1 VAFNESGRDA
11 RGPSK
16 ELMQTRVEN
25 PWLAFVKR
33 PLVRESLI
41 FLAFVGLTVVMTW
54 PWARTIRDAVPD
66 SGDAYLNSWILW
78 WDYYQTFH
86 DPVNLFQ
93 APILFPYHYT
103 LAFSEHNYGISLLMF
118 PLFALGMRPL
128 TVQGVAELLGFILSG
143 YGAFRLARTLSG
155 SNGAAWVA
163 GIVFGF
169 GLYRFHQL
177 GHLNYMFCGWIPLL
191 LEALVLFA
199 RRRTWRRAIWLGV
212 AFLMNALTC
221 IHWFVLTLIPLG
233 LSGAYLLT
241 HYRIWRDRDFWLR
254 GAVCLGAAGLLLF
267 PFLLPYVR
275 VSQMYGIIRTASE
288 ATRFSASASN
298 WLSADPS
305 NKIWR
310 GFGPVP
316 EAGERA
322 LFPGLLPLLLMFAA
336 FYFGRRGEGSKGAT
350 DDSKSARLRMLVSA
364 LDLFSLACLIV
375 AALAFGYRPTGT
387 RLFGLD
393 ALRITD
399 EVKPLALGVLAA
411 VIRFCIAFPKV
422 SWFRGHRNLLEASQA
437 ERHSEMFVLGLIW
450 TVIGFCGSLGMHFFF
465 HRFLFDYVFLFRS
478 IRVPARWGMLAY
490 LGLALLAGLGAQ
502 RLIEALQVRRPKFR
516 ARPVYVIICAALLF
530 EQHAAPLRLMHG
542 EVDPDALTIYFKQT
556 PMRGGIVHLPAGG
569 EEGNY
574 RYVLRQAD
582 HNRPL
587 VTAVSGFGT
596 PILNEIESLFR
607 RQPIPD
613 RFLEVLEQ
621 APVSYLAVH
630 RSLLRPEYRIAVE
643 NMLGRGITAGRL
655 RYIRSFVGSGINGN
669 EGADLYA
676 VVKTEPETKGEAEWP
691 FALPIRDWNALIKRD
706 PVNVLGQYQAAGQA
720 VYRYYV
726 ASYGRMPRYAE
737 FLTDMEVIS
746 RGINIDEPEE
756 QAKLETRI
764 SDFANNWVER
774 AKFRALY
781 KGSNDDAFID
791 ALTRNAGITLDTETR
806 AAIID
811 KLKHGALTRG
821 EVILEI
827 VDNPAFAEK
836 ENIRSLVLLHYFG
849 YFHRNPDDA
858 PDNNLEGFNYWVK
871 EVEKSG
877 DPARLARGFMA
888 SGEYEHSGRK

>member
-1 VAFNESGRDA
+1 LFAVI
-11 RGPSK
+11 
-16 ELMQTRVEN
+16 
-25 PWLAFVKR
+25 KR
-33 PLVRESLI
+33 PWARESLI
-41 FLAFVGLTVVMTW
+41 FLAFVAFTVVMTW
-54 PWARTIRDAVPD
+54 PWTRMVHDAVPD
-66 SGDAYLNSWILW
+66 AGDAYLNSWILW

-86 DPVNLFQ
+86 DPLNLFQ

-118 PLFALGMRPL
+118 PLFALGVRPL
-128 TVQGVAELLGFILSG
+128 TVQGIAELLGFVLSG

-191 LEALVLFA
+191 LEALILFT
-199 RRRTWRRAIWLGV
+199 RRRTWRLAIWLGV
-212 AFLMNALTC
+212 AFAMNALTC

-233 LSGAYLLT
+233 LSGAFLLT
-241 HYRIWRDRDFWLR
+241 RYRIWRDRDLWLR
-254 GAVCLGAAGLLLF
+254 GGACLGAAALVLF

-275 VSQMYGIIRTASE
+275 VSQMYGIVRTAQE
-288 ATRFSASASN
+288 ATLFSARASN

-316 EAGERA
+316 DAGERA

-336 FYFGRRGEGSKGAT
+336 FYLKRPRKASDTGPGKPS
-350 DDSKSARLRMLVSA
+350 RLTILVRT

-375 AALAFGYRPTGT
+375 AALTFGYKPSGL
-387 RLFGLD
+387 RLFGLE
-393 ALRITD
+393 ALRITN
-399 EVKPLALGVLAA
+399 EVKPLVLCVVSALVRL
-411 VIRFCIAFPKV
+411 CISFPKLL
-422 SWFRGHRNLLEASQA
+422 WLRRYRNLLEVIQSP
-437 ERHSEMFVLGLIW
+437 RHSEMFVLGLIW
-450 TVIGFCGSLGMHFFF
+450 TVVGFCGSLGMHFFF
-465 HRFLFDYVFLFRS
+465 HRFLFNYIFIFRS

-502 RLIEALQVRRPKFR
+502 RLIEVIQFRWPRFR
-516 ARPVYVIICAALLF
+516 AQPVYVIICAVLLF
-530 EQHAAPLRLMHG
+530 EQHAAPLRLVHG

-596 PILNEIESLFR
+596 PILNEIEGLFR
-607 RQPIPD
+607 KQPIPE

-621 APVSYLAVH
+621 TPVSYLAVH

-643 NMLGRGITAGRL
+643 NMLGREITSGRL
-655 RYIRSFVGSGINGN
+655 RYIRSFPGSGINGN

-676 VVKTEPETKGEAEWP
+676 VVKTEPETKGETELP
-691 FALPIRDWNALIKRD
+691 FALPLREWDVLIKRD
-706 PVNVLGQYQAAGQA
+706 PVNVLGQYQAWGQA

-726 ASYGRMPRYAE
+726 ASYGQMPRYAE
-737 FLTDMEVIS
+737 FLADMEIIS
-746 RGINIDEPEE
+746 RGILIDAPEE
-756 QAKLETRI
+756 HAKLEKRI
-764 SDFANNWVER
+764 REFADGWVQR
-774 AKFRALY
+774 AKFRASY
-781 KGSNDDAFID
+781 KSASDETYVD
-791 ALTRNAGITLDTETR
+791 ALTRNAGITLDAGTR
-806 AAIID
+806 AAIVE
-811 KLKHGALTRG
+811 KLKHGAMTRG
-821 EVILEI
+821 EMIYDVVNNKAF
-827 VDNPAFAEK
+827 VDK
-836 ENIRSLVLLHYFG
+836 EDARSLVLLHYFG
-849 YFHRNPDDA
+849 YFHRNPDDP
-858 PDNNLEGFNYWVK
+858 PDNNLNGFNYWLR

-877 DPARLARGFMA
+877 DPGRLARAFMA
-888 SGEYEHSGRK
+888 SGEYEDSGRK